1 MIRKD
6 SRYYRMIQSWQ
17 WHELRRQYLTAHPL
31 CEICKSNGLYV
42 SATEIHHI
50 TPCETALT
58 DSEMQYLMFS
68 LTNLQAL
75 CHDCHQAEHRRL
87 NSRSREEI
95 QRRNAARTER
105 FAEKFLDNHD
115 GGVVFMPTLPSATN
129 PLLPSKD
136 KYLGGENCV
145 GGGANMTDNEKAD

>member
-1 MIRKD
+1 MMQRKD
-6 SRYYRMIQSWQ
+6 SRYYRLIQSWQ
-17 WHELRRQYLTAHPL
+17 WRELRRQYLTAHPL
-31 CEICKSNGLYV
+31 CEMCLSHGYYV

-58 DSEMQYLMFS
+58 DVDLQRLMFS

-75 CHDCHQAEHRRL
+75 CHDCHQSEHRRL

-105 FAEKFLDNHD
+105 FAERFLDNKEE
-115 GGVVFMPTLPSATN
+115 GIVFNPTLPRDTN
-129 PLLPSKD
+129 S
-136 KYLGGENCV
+136 N
-145 GGGANMTDNEKAD
+145 T